1 MGIPT
6 CTPVSQLQESPDLQK
21 ITFFCMGEVD
31 EVRGTQL
38 YFLYENPYGSARLRR
53 NLK

>member
-1 MGIPT
+1 MQARST
-6 CTPVSQLQESPDLQK
+6 YYVLVATPGSQLQESPDLQK

-38 YFLYENPYGSARLRR
+38 YFFI
-53 NLK
+53 